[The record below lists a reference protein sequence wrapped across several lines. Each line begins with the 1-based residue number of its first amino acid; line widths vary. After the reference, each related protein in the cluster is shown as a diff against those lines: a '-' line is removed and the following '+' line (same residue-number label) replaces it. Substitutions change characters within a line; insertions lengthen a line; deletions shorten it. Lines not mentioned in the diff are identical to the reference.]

1 MSLTRIKIKM
11 IMRANFN
18 SDQNNADNLLNN
30 PMYLDVEFKSN
41 KAQLILTMDKFAL
54 LIPYTNPLI

>member
-1 MSLTRIKIKM
+1 
-11 IMRANFN
+11 MRANFN